1 MGFALVYSCIS
12 NQMKF
17 LCKHASTGLQLSGVH
32 TPGERAVFDTQL
44 RTELSLCH
52 ILGTICVPP
61 GLRFSHE
68 GQNWWKS

>member
-1 MGFALVYSCIS
+1 MSFVLVYSCIS

-17 LCKHASTGLQLSGVH
+17 LSDHVSTGLQFSGVH
-32 TPGERAVFDTQL
+32 IPGEGAVSNTRL
-44 RTELSLCH
+44 GTELSLCC
-52 ILGTICVPP
+52 ILGTICVTP